1 MSICFGYPLL
11 VTRCQANQIYGP
23 VTLGW
28 KSHTIYLFTVPV
40 SGSFSPEMRNW
51 QLVSTSLPYPK
62 TEPHTLAKILKSRP
76 APQVQYYGKIHSVKS
91 GLRAR
96 TNL

>member
-11 VTRCQANQIYGP
+11 VTRCQANQIYDP

-28 KSHTIYLFTVPV
+28 KSLTIYLFPVSV
-40 SGSFSPEMRNW
+40 SGSSSLVTGNW
-51 QLVSTSLPYPK
+51 QLVSISLPYPK
-62 TEPHTLAKILKSRP
+62 TEPHTLAKIPKSRP